1 MSLVVYEY
9 PTLSI
14 LPQPLSFA
22 EKFRVCVVPH
32 SALDELHGA
41 DRAKEE
47 DGGNLVRP
55 DLLVGSRLS
64 SGQKHGFIMITRITL
79 RTPGVLGFLF

>member
-47 DGGNLVRP
+47 DGG
-55 DLLVGSRLS
+55 DLGRKNTAARRHGLGSIVVASKEDHRNPF
-64 SGQKHGFIMITRITL
+64 GFWNS
-79 RTPGVLGFLF
+79 